1 MCFKYPRPT
10 QSRSWFGLIG
20 CQFTTCAR
28 MASYLPAPV
37 DVPVVGKVFSDPL
50 VDLAEGHL
58 LLGVLHRQADE
69 GSVGVGRLGA
79 LVVDVVDLF
88 QHLKHVDV
96 MMAS

>member
-1 MCFKYPRPT
+1 MK
-10 QSRSWFGLIG
+10 G
-20 CQFTTCAR
+20 CQFTTCMR
-28 MASYLPAPV
+28 MASYLPTPV

-58 LLGVLHRQADE
+58 LLGVLHREADE